1 MHRHHNEFGRK
12 GRLRYAGQKKNK
24 QLIIQNNPPP
34 PGKKKKKRQ
43 RKDVQEQLISSK
55 EISEAICLLIHFAG
69 TKIPHWGSLLN

>member
-1 MHRHHNEFGRK
+1 MNLEGKVDCAMLVKKKKKKTTHNT
-12 GRLRYAGQKKNK
+12 K
-24 QLIIQNNPPP
+24 QPSSPR
-34 PGKKKKKRQ
+34 KKKKKRQ

>member
-12 GRLRYAGQKKNK
+12 GRLRYAGQKKTK

-34 PGKKKKKRQ
+34 PGKKKRE

>member
-12 GRLRYAGQKKNK
+12 GRLRYAGQKKTK

-34 PGKKKKKRQ
+34 PGKKKKRE